1 LDEVLKIFLRSSKST
16 HETYSKIEVLIIF
29 PEVLKIYSQTICQS
43 YRRRRLKGG
52 EISCESHNY
61 FKCKHG
67 GRQESAIQQ
76 IQELQDPIREL
87 IEDKRELVE
96 DRIRGA
102 EEEFP

>member
-1 LDEVLKIFLRSSKST
+1 MRIA
-16 HETYSKIEVLIIF
+16 
-29 PEVLKIYSQTICQS
+29 
-43 YRRRRLKGG
+43 
-52 EISCESHNY
+52 Y

-87 IEDKRELVE
+87 IEYKRELVE

>member
-1 LDEVLKIFLRSSKST
+1 MQKW
-16 HETYSKIEVLIIF
+16 
-29 PEVLKIYSQTICQS
+29 
-43 YRRRRLKGG
+43 G
-52 EISCESHNY
+52 
-61 FKCKHG
+61 
-67 GRQESAIQQ
+67 QEYAIQQ